1 LIDMNSMN
9 SLVLAY
15 LGDSV
20 YELYVRKYLVK
31 KNIGKVN
38 DLQKEAINYVSASN
52 QKKYLLKMIE
62 DKYLTEDELDIVK
75 RARNHK
81 NNHKPKYSSIIT
93 YKNATGLEALIG
105 YLYLNNN
112 NNRINDIMNYILG
125 DCDEEHIWL
134 FMLL

>member
-1 LIDMNSMN
+1 MIDMNSIN

-20 YELYVRKYLVK
+20 YELYVRRYLVK

-52 QKKYLLKMIE
+52 QEKYLLKMVE
-62 DKYLTEDELDIVK
+62 NNYLTEDELDIVK

-93 YKNATGLEALIG
+93 YKNATGLETLIG
-105 YLYLNNN
+105 YLYLSDNTK
-112 NNRINDIMNYILG
+112 RIDEIMEYILK
-125 DCDEEHIWL
+125 EETCTYL
-134 FMLL
+134 EKM

>member
-1 LIDMNSMN
+1 MIDMNSMN

-20 YELYVRKYLVK
+20 YELYVRKYLVS

-38 DLQKEAINYVSASN
+38 ALQKEAVKYVSASA
-52 QKKYLLKMIE
+52 QESFLLKMIE
-62 DKYLTEDELDIVK
+62 DNYLKEDEIDIVR
-75 RARNHK
+75 RAKNHK

-105 YLYLNNN
+105 YLYLNNKN
-112 NNRINDIMNYILG
+112 DRINDIMDYILR
-125 DCDEEHIWL
+125 
-134 FMLL
+134 